1 MISLTTE
8 DATQNTRVEK
18 ESGEIPMFT
27 IDSFNYKDI
36 DLIKID
42 VEGYEMKVLEGA
54 TETLKTVKFLMVE
67 LNSNTQKYGSSNI
80 KVEKHIRSL
89 GFKMLIKLWPDIVF
103 YKV

>member
-1 MISLTTE
+1 MIYK
-8 DATQNTRVEK
+8 NKV
-18 ESGEIPMFT
+18 
-27 IDSFNYKDI
+27 NYTLNK
-36 DLIKID
+36 KINI
-42 VEGYEMKVLEGA
+42 E
-54 TETLKTVKFLMVE
+54 LKTVKFLMVE